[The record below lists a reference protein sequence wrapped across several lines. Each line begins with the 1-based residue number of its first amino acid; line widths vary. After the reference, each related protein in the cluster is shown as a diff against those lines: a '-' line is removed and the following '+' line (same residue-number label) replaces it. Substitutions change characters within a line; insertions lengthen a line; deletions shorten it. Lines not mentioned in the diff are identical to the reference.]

1 MHIYIVRMHALIH
14 ICRVLHNK
22 IFSKTLT
29 ILLVSIEMSVAPS
42 SPNWLGSWIFQG
54 IWSYNIGKGSGIVKL
69 DMAGEKTTRVE
80 EIEERQQEMKE
91 NITQMADMVT
101 SLTKGRGITDGPS

>member
-42 SPNWLGSWIFQG
+42 NPNWLESWTFQG
-54 IWSYNIGKGSGIVKL
+54 IWSYKIEKGFGIVKL
-69 DMAGEKTTRVE
+69 DMTGEKTTRVE
-80 EIEERQQEMKE
+80 EIEERQQDRKS
-91 NITQMADMVT
+91 VV
-101 SLTKGRGITDGPS
+101 